1 MFMKKEIMETIDL
14 DTYDDFLAHV
24 ETIRVGVNVRATK
37 SRNKLYSPLFR
48 GQEDS
53 SWNLETTLERR
64 TREKYTFYRYNGL
77 LKSVGFQ
84 VESLTGRKW
93 DLSYTNGFTEDHIP
107 QPPNY
112 EFMIYARHHGFPAP
126 ILDWTMS
133 EYVALFF
140 AFRNQTKAERIAIY
154 TYIDTLTGAKVGE
167 VGAPQIQQTGPYVRT
182 HPRHFA
188 QQAQYTIAGMRSGAT
203 NQWEYCAH
211 SLAFDVASKASADQ
225 SVLIK
230 FTLPSGIR
238 GSVLQRLHRMNI
250 NTFTLFGNEDALME
264 EMAYK
269 EIDLRGSYSGVT

>member
-1 MFMKKEIMETIDL
+1 METFDL
-14 DTYDDFLAHV
+14 DTCDDFLEHV
-24 ETIRVGVNVRATK
+24 ETIRVSVNARADK
-37 SRNKLYSPLFR
+37 SRHNLCSPLFR

-53 SWNLETTLERR
+53 SWDLKTTLERR
-64 TREKYTFYRYNGL
+64 TSEKKYSFVSYNNTL
-77 LKSVGFQ
+77 YAVGCQ
-84 VESLTGRKW
+84 VESFIGRKW
-93 DLSYTNGFTEDHIP
+93 DLRCDEEFTDDHIP

-140 AFRNQTKAERIAIY
+140 AFKNESKAERVAIY
-154 TYIDTLTGAKVGE
+154 TYIDTLTGAKVNE

-188 QQAQYTIAGMRSGAT
+188 QQAQYTVAGMRSDAT
-203 NQWEYCAH
+203 NQWEYCSH
-211 SLAFDVASKASADQ
+211 SLAFDAASKASEDQ

-230 FTLPSGIR
+230 FTLPSSIR
-238 GSVLQRLHRMNI
+238 GSVLQRLHKMNI

-269 EIDLRGSYSGVT
+269 EIDLRRSYSGVT